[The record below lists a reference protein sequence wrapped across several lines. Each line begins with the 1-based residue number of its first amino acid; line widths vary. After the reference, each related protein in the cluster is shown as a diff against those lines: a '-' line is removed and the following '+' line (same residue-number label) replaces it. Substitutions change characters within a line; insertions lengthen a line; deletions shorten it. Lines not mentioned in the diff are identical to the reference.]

1 MRTQS
6 EGLAQ
11 RAHLAFLYS
20 EHSAYLYVREA
31 LALGAAQQFRTHL
44 VERLAFLH
52 LAVGVLDVFEFVE
65 EPFVDMGELVDAVD
79 SVAGLERGRDRED
92 SGVCR
97 VLQGLVEILGLVR
110 LVADEAVG
118 ALAYHPEAFL
128 NRLLEVASYGHD
140 LSDALHARTYLA

>member
-31 LALGAAQQFRTHL
+31 LALGAAQQFRADL
-44 VERLAFLH
+44 AERLASLQ
-52 LAVGVLDVFEFVE
+52 LAVGVFDVLELVE
-65 EPFVDMGELVDAVD
+65 EPFVYVGELVDPVHA
-79 SVAGLERGRDRED
+79 VAGLKRGRNREYA
-92 SGVCR
+92 GVRR
-97 VLQGLVEILGLVR
+97 VLRGLVEVFGLIGLV
-110 LVADEAVG
+110 AHEAVG

-128 NRLLEVASYGHD
+128 NRLLEVASDGHD
-140 LSDALHARTYLA
+140 LADALHARTYLA